1 MNTPSRR
8 TQVTATDLDTGESE
22 TAEIGASDHVIIC
35 GPDCWIDCWID
46 SKVVHANGTTQY
58 VIKRKRP

>member
-1 MNTPSRR
+1 MTTPSRR

-35 GPDCWIDCWID
+35 GPDCWID